1 MILKAAHSFGNLR
14 LDNDTEPAINQS
26 QADLAKTCETKTID
40 HREQVRGQKQAK
52 TAVPIKIAP
61 HRENKLIR
69 WQTKLSLWAEQ
80 SRPDKTAQAAD
91 ARKRA
96 VNLPYRSGGTSR
108 RKFAATK

>member
-26 QADLAKTCETKTID
+26 QADLAKTCWAETTDRLK
-40 HREQVRGQKQAK
+40 RPCSQKQAK

-69 WQTKLSLWAEQ
+69 
-80 SRPDKTAQAAD
+80 
-91 ARKRA
+91 
-96 VNLPYRSGGTSR
+96 
-108 RKFAATK
+108 